1 MNSQQEQ
8 LFEEIMDQKISQE
21 KFLYE
26 GRDENGRWNLIA
38 GLRNYRKY
46 VRAYIDGFSGGRVSN
61 SVFEIV
67 LKEMLEA
74 SPRELRP
81 IIVEDRSSEI
91 EKKIADFEAG
101 KIPVYSFR
109 LACKADRE
117 LRDAYERFTGLAQLA
132 TGR

>member
-81 IIVEDRSSEI
+81 IVMEEEPELTVEQYRAMPVRQIQLKYRSDPGFKAGV
-91 EKKIADFEAG
+91 EKLIASG
-101 KIPVYSFR
+101 QI
-109 LACKADRE
+109 
-117 LRDAYERFTGLAQLA
+117 
-132 TGR
+132 

>member
-8 LFEEIMDQKISQE
+8 LFEEIMDRKISQE
-21 KFLYE
+21 TFLYE

-81 IIVEDRSSEI
+81 IVMEEEPELTVEQYRAMPVRQIQLKYRNDPAFKAGV
-91 EKKIADFEAG
+91 EKLIASG
-101 KIPVYSFR
+101 QI
-109 LACKADRE
+109 
-117 LRDAYERFTGLAQLA
+117 
-132 TGR
+132 